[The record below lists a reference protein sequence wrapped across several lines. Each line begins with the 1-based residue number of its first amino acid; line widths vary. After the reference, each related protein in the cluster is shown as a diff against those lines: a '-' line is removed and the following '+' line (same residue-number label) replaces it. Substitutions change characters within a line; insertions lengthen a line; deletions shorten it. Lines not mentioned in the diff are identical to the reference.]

1 IFAVPH
7 AGILAFIFVV
17 SALARLFGGL
27 TRFSS
32 SWSGSQLG
40 DLCYSVDLQRYF
52 WINGSSADLCVTSNV
67 YNRDVVPDPTYFF
80 ALPKKVS
87 KKR

>member
-40 DLCYSVDLQRYF
+40 DLCYSVDLQRRF
-52 WINGSSADLCVTSNV
+52 WINGFSADLRVTSNV
-67 YNRDVVPDPTYFF
+67 YNRDVVPEPTSFL
-80 ALPKKVS
+80 ALSQKRSQKV
-87 KKR
+87 